1 MFCECGTWCDRM
13 PSIRKTKMI
22 ITKNDEKG
30 LCCSWFSAFSWFT
43 SHTPTCLYRIYRL
56 CDSLER
62 RGIYTASCGPLH
74 CLSLSCNLWS
84 LLPVQGW
91 FCALLSFPFMLKA
104 SSTRTQRRKSGGKR
118 ITATSSFFS
127 PRDVRLQQLFYT
139 CISLH
144 SVLFVAWSTWSLF
157 LCYLNRNEM
166 CAPLN
171 RPCCFS
177 VQAATGALKWTGRAA
192 MCRPRASPCSATG
205 STCWRWWPPTGWAA
219 AAPPS
224 SCRWW
229 PELGRHSSPMPPSP
243 SAYRKTHPKDSREC
257 TQTHTRGNRNERK
270 TFSL

>member
-13 PSIRKTKMI
+13 PSITKTKMI

-118 ITATSSFFS
+118 ITASSSFFS
-127 PRDVRLQQLFYT
+127 PHDVGLHLSGKFICCGKNSLYISANIFDFMTSTSILKQHLLLLF
-139 CISLH
+139 
-144 SVLFVAWSTWSLF
+144 
-157 LCYLNRNEM
+157 
-166 CAPLN
+166 
-171 RPCCFS
+171 FS
-177 VQAATGALKWTGRAA
+177 GHFKNILINFF
-192 MCRPRASPCSATG
+192 
-205 STCWRWWPPTGWAA
+205 
-219 AAPPS
+219 
-224 SCRWW
+224 
-229 PELGRHSSPMPPSP
+229 
-243 SAYRKTHPKDSREC
+243 YY
-257 TQTHTRGNRNERK
+257 
-270 TFSL
+270 